1 MTNHLG
7 RLLVS
12 GALASA
18 ALIPLAPAG
27 FAEPAQPVRTGDVAC
42 TTRSAYFG
50 GVTVTNK
57 CNRTI
62 RIKVQWT
69 YPAYFT
75 GCYAIGPYDKR
86 SYPKPSST
94 SRYISVHAC

>member
-1 MTNHLG
+1 MTNHLR
-7 RLLVS
+7 RLLVC

-27 FAEPAQPVRTGDVAC
+27 FAEPAQPARADDVAC
-42 TTRSAYFG
+42 TARSPYPG

-57 CNRTI
+57 CNRPL

-75 GCYAIGPYDKR
+75 GCYLIGPYDKR
-86 SYPKPSST
+86 NYPKPYST
-94 SRYISVHAC
+94 SAYISVHAC